1 MKKIAK
7 CTAVLAITL
16 MVSMNATAGGG
27 DWYDGGDKGWSGSV
41 PEMDAGMS
49 AMALGLLAG
58 VIGLVAERRR
68 R

>member
-1 MKKIAK
+1 MKNFAK
-7 CTAVLAITL
+7 CASVLAITL
-16 MVSMNATAGGG
+16 MLSFNANAGGG
-27 DWYDGGDKGWSGSV
+27 TWDGGGDKGWTDV
-41 PEMDAGMS
+41 PEMDAGMA